1 MKKWRVVFGKGPT
14 TKPAED
20 GYEEYD
26 DYQHREPD
34 DLLEEDQSEE
44 DEDDDN

>member
-1 MKKWRVVFGKGPT
+1 MKKHKLHFGKGPE

-34 DLLEEDQSEE
+34 DLLPEDEPEEEEDDQ
-44 DEDDDN
+44 